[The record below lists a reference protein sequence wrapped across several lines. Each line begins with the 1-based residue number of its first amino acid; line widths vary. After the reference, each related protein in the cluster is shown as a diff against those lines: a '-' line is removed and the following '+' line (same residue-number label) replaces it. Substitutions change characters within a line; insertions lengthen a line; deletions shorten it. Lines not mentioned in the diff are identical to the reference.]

1 LVVYEELERGIERE
15 REREREKE
23 KRSTTTTK
31 HPGTFHD

>member
-15 REREREKE
+15 REREREK
-23 KRSTTTTK
+23 RSTTTTK